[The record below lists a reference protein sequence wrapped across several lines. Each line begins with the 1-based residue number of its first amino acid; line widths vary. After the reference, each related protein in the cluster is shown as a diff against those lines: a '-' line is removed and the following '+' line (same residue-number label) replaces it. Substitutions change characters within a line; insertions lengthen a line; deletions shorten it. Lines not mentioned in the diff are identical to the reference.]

1 MELAHTL
8 SFVSILLSLPCI
20 APLPFLLLM
29 GHSPSPLAF
38 ITLAGIQV
46 MLSLA
51 CVLALTNSVPSLYS
65 LRAQRIQLSHHFSR
79 ASQSFPCQQSEG
91 LAWGK
96 MTLK

>member
-51 CVLALTNSVPSLYS
+51 CVLALTNSQKVSVFKVLY
-65 LRAQRIQLSHHFSR
+65 F
-79 ASQSFPCQQSEG
+79 
-91 LAWGK
+91 
-96 MTLK
+96 TLTI